1 MMSGKHRSGEL
12 PQIPEI
18 AVDYELVRELG
29 RGGTAVVYLARDRD
43 LGRDV
48 AIKLIRPTYVK
59 DEDAVARLVREA
71 RTVGKLQHPNIVMLL
86 GTRRLSDG
94 GLALI
99 LQYVPGRSLKDRIRA
114 EGPLPF
120 EDAERILTDLAK
132 ALAYA
137 HRSRIV
143 HRDIKPEN
151 VYLDEGVG
159 MARLADFGIARAWDS
174 DSGLTLPGT
183 AIGTPSYM
191 SPEQVDG
198 RDLDGRSD
206 IYSLGLLGWEMLTGS
221 QPWEGESLY
230 SVIAKQKNEDL
241 PSIRESRPDVPDRLV
256 RAIEGAT
263 RKYPEDRW
271 KNADAF
277 LAALGAE
284 SGGESDPLPGD
295 RPPQAAMP
303 PIPTPWSERSP
314 QPARSSGPLGPTTPP
329 PLQPVG
335 PPAGTSPWDEE
346 RPDDPMEEKAGGPG
360 WLKVGAGIMGVAILM
375 ILGLAFVE
383 PEGGARAFVDGLNPW
398 SDRTTAFFDDSE
410 FIRRPEDARP
420 PAEGQSPAEATGED
434 TGFEAADLDALD
446 LDAFDVDAAVG
457 EDPGPSGALSIL
469 QGDGQTGPPGA
480 ALASP
485 LILLL
490 VDETGAGIGGA
501 EVEYEVVAGGGTVD
515 PSLDVTR
522 PDGSSLARWTL
533 GDSGEQRVEARAVGV
548 EGVEAVFRATLREAV
563 PTELEPVSGVSFEG
577 QPGQPLSDPVELRLR
592 DDQGQ
597 PMPGQSVEFV
607 VESGGG
613 SVNPASV
620 NTGSDGVA
628 RAGWTLGSDAGTQ
641 ILVARVADRSE
652 VEVRFE
658 ARLQAFTLP
667 VRSRVVAGGSHSC
680 VLGGDGTALC
690 WGANDSGQLGDG
702 SGARRLAP
710 SAPAQGGPFAELAAG
725 VSHSCALTREGE
737 AYCWGANDQ
746 GQLGRTGG
754 GATTPSPVTSPE
766 VFTRVAAGL
775 GHSCA
780 LSREGTVYCWGQ
792 NGNGQLGDGTTTSRS
807 RPARVAGDSR
817 FTQITSGWRH
827 SCALDGQGNAHCWGD
842 GSSGQLG
849 HGGTSGSSSPR
860 AVGGGH
866 QFTQLA
872 GGNAHTCGR
881 TANGRILCWG
891 SNQFG
896 QLGTGGSG
904 NAPVPTPIESDDTFT
919 RVTAGGVHTC
929 GVAEGGAAFCW
940 GRNLYGQIGDG
951 TTSDRTVPTSVA
963 GGIRFADLAA
973 LGSHNCGR
981 TPGGEIYCWGY
992 NVEGQLGDG
1001 TRQNRSEPVP
1011 SMGGGS

>member
-1 MMSGKHRSGEL
+1 MMSGEQPTGPL

-18 AVDYELVRELG
+18 AADYELVRELG

-99 LQYVPGRSLKDRIRA
+99 LQYVPGRSLKDRIRE

-120 EDAERILTDLAK
+120 EDAERILSDLAR
-132 ALAYA
+132 ALSYA
-137 HRSRIV
+137 HHSRIV

-151 VYLDEGVG
+151 VYLDEAVG

-241 PSIRESRPDVPDRLV
+241 PSVREIRPGVPDRLV

-263 RKYPEDRW
+263 RKSPDDRW
-271 KNADAF
+271 KSADAF
-277 LAALGAE
+277 LGVLE
-284 SGGESDPLPGD
+284 SEPEGESDSLPVG
-295 RPPQAAMP
+295 RTPQSVAK
-303 PIPTPWSERSP
+303 PIPAPWVERNAPSAP
-314 QPARSSGPLGPTTPP
+314 FRQPAGPPVAEAPP
-329 PLQPVG
+329 PWEAQVPDPDRGEEGGAPTAWKIAAGLVG
-335 PPAGTSPWDEE
+335 VV
-346 RPDDPMEEKAGGPG
+346 
-360 WLKVGAGIMGVAILM
+360 LFM
-375 ILGLAFVE
+375 ILGLAFME
-383 PEGGARAFVDGLNPW
+383 PEGEVRAFVDGLNPW
-398 SDRTTAFFDDSE
+398 ADRTTAFFDDSE
-410 FIRRPEDARP
+410 FIRRSEDAQSPSEGEP
-420 PAEGQSPAEATGED
+420 PAEPIGED
-434 TGFEAADLDALD
+434 TDFDVADLDALD

-457 EDPGPSGALSIL
+457 EGLGPSGALSVL

-480 ALASP
+480 PLGSP

-490 VDETGAGIGGA
+490 VDESGAGIGGA
-501 EVEYEVVAGGGTVD
+501 EVEFEVVAGGGSID

-533 GDSGEQRVEARAVGV
+533 GESGEQRVEARAVGV
-548 EGVEAVFRATLREAV
+548 DGVQAVFEASLRDPV
-563 PTELEPVSGVSFEG
+563 PTALEPLGGTSVAG
-577 QPGQPLSDPVELRLR
+577 QPGQPLSDPIEVRLV
-592 DDQGQ
+592 DDQGR
-597 PMPGQSVEFV
+597 PLPGQTVQFV

-613 SVNPASV
+613 SVSQASV
-620 NTGSDGVA
+620 STGPDGVA
-628 RAGWTLGSDAGTQ
+628 RAEWTLGSDAGTQ
-641 ILVARVADRSE
+641 VQVLLTRVEDRPE
-652 VEVRFE
+652 VEARFE
-658 ARLQAFTLP
+658 AEVEAFTLP
-667 VRSRVVAGGSHSC
+667 IRSGIVVGGSHSC

-725 VSHSCALTREGE
+725 VSHSCALTREGQ

-754 GATTPSPVTSPE
+754 GSTTPSPISGAET
-766 VFTRVAAGL
+766 FTRVAAGL

-780 LSREGTVYCWGQ
+780 LSREGAVYCWGQ
-792 NGNGQLGDGTTTSRS
+792 NGNGQLGDGTTTTRS
-807 RPARVAGDSR
+807 SPGRVAGDLR

-866 QFTQLA
+866 RFTQLA
-872 GGNAHTCGR
+872 AGNAHTCGR
-881 TANGRILCWG
+881 TPNGRILCWG

-896 QLGTGGSG
+896 QLGTEDPG
-904 NAPVPTPIESDDTFT
+904 NTPVPTPSESDETFT

-951 TTSDRTVPTSVA
+951 TTNDRALPTSVA

-1011 SMGGGS
+1011 STGGGS